1 MSRHIFTQRDRQHL
15 TEPGELAAKR
25 ARAYSEQYKDAPFH
39 RLKLEAI
46 LVMMFP
52 AFIFADLEAT
62 ILKVSIQCK
71 RTHKREL

>member
-1 MSRHIFTQRDRQHL
+1 MSRHIFTQRARQHS
-15 TEPGELAAKR
+15 TEPSELAAKR

-46 LVMMFP
+46 LVMMLP
-52 AFIFADLEAT
+52 AFIFSDLEAT
-62 ILKVSIQCK
+62 MLKVSIQHE